1 MAQRTTKNRRIC
13 EVAGVLHDR
22 PGRNRVPA
30 IQAAGEADAG
40 NLADSKTMAWAYTVH
55 GYGLREK
62 ERERERTAVG

>member
-1 MAQRTTKNRRIC
+1 
-13 EVAGVLHDR
+13 LHDR

-40 NLADSKTMAWAYTVH
+40 NLADSKTMAWVYTVH